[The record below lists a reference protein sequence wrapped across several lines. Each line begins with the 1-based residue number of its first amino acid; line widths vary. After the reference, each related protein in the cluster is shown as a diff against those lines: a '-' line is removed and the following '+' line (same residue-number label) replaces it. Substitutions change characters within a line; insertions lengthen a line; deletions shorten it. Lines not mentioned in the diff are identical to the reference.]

1 MPCDSLRHAMFT
13 TICSVDIK
21 KNRVL
26 LVALLIACNWVS
38 LNRDAG
44 QFIVPGSGRKVWSY
58 KIKQRG
64 QFCVSFPGRSEMTQQ
79 DTPTKK
85 NMFMFAKVALVK
97 LSRSYH
103 CQP

>member
-1 MPCDSLRHAMFT
+1 MPRDSLPHAMSCST
-13 TICSVDIK
+13 TCSVDIK

-26 LVALLIACNWVS
+26 LFAFLIACNWVS

-44 QFIVPGSGRKVWSY
+44 QFIVPGSERKVWSY

-85 NMFMFAKVALVK
+85 NIRISDFSKSV
-97 LSRSYH
+97 S
-103 CQP
+103 